1 MTFDARGSGGASL
14 DRGNLIFG
22 GLVLLVIGAVFLFAF
37 KLPDVFSSSGKDAPK
52 IAAAGQLQGDAL
64 HTAFNDGA
72 SLTYFAALHTADPK
86 AYSDLESEVGRK
98 SGASPKVLR
107 QMVMEHSESLVK
119 RNARTL
125 ARADVKHVDAMIL
138 LMRQGL
144 KDAGRSGSRY
154 CRGSFYAGLANMS
167 ESEGRRLAKQVMELE
182 GPMYDWGMRFNTLIA
197 EAVTDAKA
205 NPVKHG
211 AVSRRDE
218 AAFQGVMMSLMADP
232 QIMPLIMSDNSGAKP
247 EDLLRKID
255 VCDLG
260 DSILVAVKTLPQDTK
275 GRAWAMAVKEANSSN
290 PFSSVQGFPG
300 F

>member
-1 MTFDARGSGGASL
+1 MTFDARGSSGASL

-22 GLVLLVIGAVFLFAF
+22 GLVVLVIGAVFLFAF
-37 KLPDVFSSSGKDAPK
+37 KLPDFFSGSVNGAPK
-52 IAAAGQLQGDAL
+52 VASAEELQGDAL
-64 HTAFNDGA
+64 HTAFSDAA
-72 SLTYFAALHTADPK
+72 SLNYFNALHEADPQ
-86 AYSDLESEVGRK
+86 AYSSLESKIARR
-98 SGASPKVLR
+98 SGASQKDLR
-107 QMVMEHSESLVK
+107 QIVMEHSESLVK

-125 ARADVKHVDAMIL
+125 AQADVKHVDAMIT

-144 KDAGRSGSRY
+144 RDAGRSGSRY
-154 CRGSFYAGLANMS
+154 CRGSFYAGLTDMS
-167 ESEGRRLAKQVMELE
+167 EREGRRLAQELMDLE

-211 AVSRRDE
+211 AISRRDE

-232 QIMPLIMSDNSGAKP
+232 HIMPLIMAGNSGADP
-247 EDLLRKID
+247 EAMLRKID

-275 GRAWAMAVKEANSSN
+275 GRAWAMAIKEANSAN